1 MSLTTSCICLSN
13 YRGLPTDITNI
24 ISSYVGSS
32 TKWIPQYDTRGR
44 LYRKV
49 NPIFYHELSN
59 ICCMKPDLEMTRA
72 THSLVMNRT
81 HYYDTARTYVLRT
94 FINDNHDIQVILY
107 TSVEVDYDIFEYITV
122 SYVVSSSTFPVR
134 QFLRGTLHR
143 PYEQVSFNREQTITQ
158 FDMSDDNI
166 TYINHTDVHVEYVW
180 NEEFEIGEYVIQQP
194 QNQPMLHDYEHDDA
208 HWGF

>member
-24 ISSYVGSS
+24 ISSYVG
-32 TKWIPQYDTRGR
+32 TAKWIPQYDTRGR

-49 NPIFYHELSN
+49 NPIFYPELSN
-59 ICCMKPDLEMTRA
+59 ICCMKPDLEITR
-72 THSLVMNRT
+72 TNHPIVMNRT
-81 HYYDTARTYVLRT
+81 HHYNTAQTYVLRT
-94 FINDNHDIQVILY
+94 FINDNSDIQVNLY
-107 TSVEVDYDIFEYITV
+107 TSVEVDYDVFEYITV
-122 SYVVSSSTFPVR
+122 SYIVSPSSFPVR

-143 PYEQVSFNREQTITQ
+143 PYEKVSFNREQTITR
-158 FDMSDDNI
+158 FDMSNDNI
-166 TYINHTDVHVEYVW
+166 TYIDHTEIHVEYVW

-194 QNQPMLHDYEHDDA
+194 TNQHMGNDYEHDDA